1 MQSSPPLTLPRVDQR
16 QSRTREVLDVLRASI
31 VKGDLRPGSM
41 HSVGSLAEMLGV
53 SRTPVREALIELA
66 SRGMVRFE
74 RNRGV
79 RIVESSVHDLE
90 EIFEMRRLLEP
101 PAARNAVRRMTPAV
115 LEQLRAVLTRQ
126 AEAAAAEDEERLWE
140 LDREFHHML
149 LAASGNRRLADYVD
163 HLRDMVIVR
172 DPARLQSTSDERAV
186 AVGHSHIIDCLERGD
201 EDATEAAVRA
211 HLEHTFS
218 TLVDQEREFHE
229 RALEAVAG
237 STGDGRDRQPHLGA
251 RRL

>member
-1 MQSSPPLTLPRVDQR
+1 MQIERPLTLPRVDQR
-16 QSRTREVLDVLRASI
+16 QSRAGEVLDVLRASI
-31 VKGDLRPGSM
+31 VRGDLRPGSI

-79 RIVESSVHDLE
+79 RVVESSVHDLE

-101 PAARNAVRRMTPAV
+101 PAARNAVRRMTPAI
-115 LEQLRAVLTRQ
+115 LEQLKAILDQ
-126 AEAAAAEDEERLWE
+126 QAAAATAEDEERLWE
-140 LDREFHHML
+140 LDREFHHTL

-172 DPARLQSTSDERAV
+172 DPARLQSTANERGV
-186 AVGHSHIIDCLERGD
+186 AVGHAHIIDCLEQGD
-201 EDATEAAVRA
+201 EAGTEAAALA

-229 RALEAVAG
+229 RTLEGAAA
-237 STGDGRDRQPHLGA
+237 STGDRRDSRSNDGQ

>member
-1 MQSSPPLTLPRVDQR
+1 MHEQRPVTLPRVDER
-16 QSRTREVLDVLRASI
+16 KSRTREVLEVLRASI
-31 VKGDLRPGSM
+31 IRGDLRPGSM

-79 RIVESSVHDLE
+79 LIVESSIHDLE

-101 PAARNAVRRMTPAV
+101 QAARNAVRLMTPGTLDQLHAI
-115 LEQLRAVLTRQ
+115 LERQ
-126 AEAAAAEDEERLWE
+126 ATAAANDDQERLWN
-140 LDREFHHML
+140 LDREFHHTL

-172 DPARLQSTSDERAV
+172 DPARLQSTSNERGV
-186 AVGHSHIIDCLERGD
+186 AVGHAHIIESVERRD
-201 EDATEAAVRA
+201 EDATAAAVLA
-211 HLEHTFS
+211 HLEQTFRM
-218 TLVDQEREFHE
+218 LVEQEREFQE
-229 RALEAVAG
+229 RAYSDPAG
-237 STGDGRDRQPHLGA
+237 DDGSQAAFSADAA